1 MTPTSY
7 LRFVWRKE
15 SVPIAHDSQRGI
27 TTNEIRNVR
36 VLQQFWA
43 VPYGPV
49 GFNAMAGEW
58 RDVPLEEGD
67 EFPAAPV

>member
-7 LRFVWRKE
+7 LRFVWRTEVLHSDEKNKA
-15 SVPIAHDSQRGI
+15 SVGR
-27 TTNEIRNVR
+27 RVR

-49 GFNAMAGEW
+49 EFNAMAGEW

-67 EFPAAPV
+67 DFPAAPV